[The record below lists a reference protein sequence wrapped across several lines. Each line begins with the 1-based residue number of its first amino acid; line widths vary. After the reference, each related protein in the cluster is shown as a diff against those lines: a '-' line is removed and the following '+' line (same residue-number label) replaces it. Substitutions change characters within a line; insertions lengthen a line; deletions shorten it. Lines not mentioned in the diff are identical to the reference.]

1 MTTDCRSA
9 RRGGSGMRR
18 AAWLA
23 ATLLLGACSV
33 LPKAEPVDTFL
44 LPFAPAPAAVTATP
58 LPVSL
63 RVAKPASGVHL
74 AGQRIV
80 VIPQDNQVSVYQG
93 ASWSEPAPVLM
104 RDRLID
110 ALRADGRIAA
120 LSSDEARLQ
129 ADYEIVSDLRAFQSE
144 YRGGVPE
151 AVVRLDAR
159 LVERES
165 RRILASRTFTSGER
179 ATASDVPAVV
189 NALGVASTRLAT
201 EVATWAVD
209 EIRQTPLRQ

>member
-1 MTTDCRSA
+1 MTIVCRRA
-9 RRGGSGMRR
+9 RRGMAGSRC
-18 AAWLA
+18 AVALA
-23 ATLLLGACSV
+23 ATLLLSACSV
-33 LPKAEPVDTFL
+33 LPKAAPVDTYL
-44 LPFAPAPAAVTATP
+44 LPGAPERTTTAGTP
-58 LPVSL
+58 LAVSL

-80 VIPQDNQVSVYQG
+80 VMPQNNQVSVYQG
-93 ASWSEPAPVLM
+93 ASWSEPAPVLV

-144 YRGGVPE
+144 YRGSVPQ

-159 LVERES
+159 LVEREG
-165 RRILASRTFTSGER
+165 RRILASRTFESE
-179 ATASDVPAVV
+179 AHASSADIPAVV
-189 NALGVASTRLAT
+189 NAFGAASTRLAS
-201 EVATWAVD
+201 ELATWAVE
-209 EIRQTPLRQ
+209 EIRRGPPRQ

>member
-1 MTTDCRSA
+1 MTLVCRRA
-9 RRGGSGMRR
+9 RRPRAGSRC
-18 AAWLA
+18 AVVLA
-23 ATLLLGACSV
+23 ATLLLSACSV
-33 LPKAEPVDTFL
+33 LPKAEPVDTYL
-44 LPFAPAPAAVTATP
+44 LPGAPECTPTAGAPLA
-58 LPVSL
+58 VSL

-80 VIPQDNQVSVYQG
+80 VMPQNNQVSVYQG
-93 ASWSEPAPVLM
+93 ASWSEPAPVLV

-159 LVERES
+159 LVEREG
-165 RRILASRTFTSGER
+165 RRILASRTFEAGAR
-179 ATASDVPAVV
+179 ASAAHVPAVV
-189 NALGVASTRLAT
+189 NAFGEASTRLAS
-201 EVATWAVD
+201 ELAAWAVG
-209 EIRQTPLRQ
+209 EIQRVPPRH

>member
-1 MTTDCRSA
+1 MSIDCPSP
-9 RRGGSGMRR
+9 RR
-18 AAWLA
+18 AWTGTRCALALA
-23 ATLLLGACSV
+23 ATLLLSACSV
-33 LPKAEPVDTFL
+33 LPKADPVDTYL
-44 LPFAPAPAAVTATP
+44 LPGAPERTAAPATA

-80 VIPQDNQVSVYQG
+80 VMPQDNLVSVYQG
-93 ASWSEPAPVLM
+93 ANWSEPAPVLL

-120 LSSDEARLQ
+120 LSSDESRLQ

-159 LVERES
+159 LVEREG
-165 RRILASRTFTSGER
+165 RRILASRTFESGVR
-179 ATASDVPAVV
+179 ASASDVPSVV
-189 NALGVASTRLAT
+189 SAFGTASTRVAT
-201 EVATWAVD
+201 ELAVWAVE
-209 EIRQTPLRQ
+209 EIRRASPRQ

>member
-1 MTTDCRSA
+1 
-9 RRGGSGMRR
+9 
-18 AAWLA
+18 
-23 ATLLLGACSV
+23 
-33 LPKAEPVDTFL
+33 
-44 LPFAPAPAAVTATP
+44 APATP

-80 VIPQDNQVSVYQG
+80 VMPQNNQVSVYQG
-93 ASWSEPAPVLM
+93 ASWSEPAPVLL

-165 RRILASRTFTSGER
+165 RRILASRIFNSGER
-179 ATASDVPAVV
+179 AASSDVPAVV

-201 EVATWAVD
+201 DLARWAVD
-209 EIRQTPLRQ
+209 EIRRTPPRQ